1 MREQGDAAN
10 EWGLPFGQMV
20 LSEAFTLEQS
30 LSLTENLDKLGSAR
44 HQIET
49 VRAILTDNSR
59 SEAERVRDALRAVR
73 NDPPPTSLSKI
84 EE

>member
-1 MREQGDAAN
+1 
-10 EWGLPFGQMV
+10 MV

-30 LSLTENLDKLGSAR
+30 LSLTENLEKLGSAS

-49 VRAILTDNSR
+49 VRAILTDDSR
-59 SEAERVRDALRAVR
+59 SEAERVRDALRVIR
-73 NDPPPTSLSKI
+73 NGQPQTSLSKI